1 MIEDYRLEIGIIDN
15 FAKEYLPALTVKYN
29 WNKHNINDFV
39 RTLRIIALNNI
50 SDIKTNP
57 LLHELMPDLFK
68 SHLDYYNKYTFEQ
81 IKQLILKVAKND

>member
-1 MIEDYRLEIGIIDN
+1 MIEDYKLEIGIIDN

-39 RTLRIIALNNI
+39 KTLRIIALNDN

-57 LLHELMPDLFK
+57 ILHELLPDLFN
-68 SHLDYYNKYTFEQ
+68 SHLEYYNKYTFDE
-81 IKQLILKVAKND
+81 IKNLILKVAKND